1 NPWRCPF
8 GEWFFI
14 QTHFIEKASAFVFL
28 HLVVAEAQ
36 RGHAECLRAFVVNNP
51 GYSVFHVA
59 GAVWHG
65 H

>member
-1 NPWRCPF
+1 CPF

-36 RGHAECLRAFVVNNP
+36 RGHAECLRDFVVNHASSGLENP
-51 GYSVFHVA
+51 ARA
-59 GAVWHG
+59 GRRAG
-65 H
+65 RS